1 MLTKAEKTRQ
11 FIIEKTAPIFNRK
24 GYAGTS
30 LSDITEATGL
40 TKGSIYGN
48 FKNKDEVAIAAF
60 NYNFDLLSEWIKEKR
75 DNEPDPIKKLKIY
88 INVFS
93 NFTDNPVL
101 RWGCPVLNSATE
113 VDDTHV
119 DLRENVVNAI
129 RKWHDSIVKV
139 INDGKKNG
147 FIKPDVDATAF
158 GWTLVAL
165 IEGGVMLV
173 KVTGKTNTLNAAMN
187 HAEKI
192 IDELAI

>member
-1 MLTKAEKTRQ
+1 MMTKAEKTRQ

-60 NYNFDLLSEWIKEKR
+60 NYNFGLLSKWIKKKR

-88 INVFS
+88 ISVFS
-93 NFTDNPVL
+93 DFTENPVL

-119 DLRENVVNAI
+119 DLRDNVVTAI

-139 INDGKKNG
+139 INDGKKSG
-147 FIKPDVDATAF
+147 IIKPDVDATAF
-158 GWTLVAL
+158 GWVLVAL

-173 KVTGKTNTLNAAMN
+173 KVTGKTNTLNAAMD
-187 HAEKI
+187 HAKKI

>member
-1 MLTKAEKTRQ
+1 MTKAEKTRQ

-60 NYNFDLLSEWIKEKR
+60 NYNFGLLSKWIKKKR

-88 INVFS
+88 ISVFS
-93 NFTDNPVL
+93 DFTENPVL

-119 DLRENVVNAI
+119 DLRDNVVTAI

-139 INDGKKNG
+139 INDGKKSG
-147 FIKPDVDATAF
+147 IIKPDVDATAF
-158 GWTLVAL
+158 GWVLVAL

-173 KVTGKTNTLNAAMN
+173 KVTGKTNTLNAAMD
-187 HAEKI
+187 HAKKI

>member
-1 MLTKAEKTRQ
+1 MTKAERTRK

-30 LSDITEATGL
+30 LADLTEATGL

-48 FKNKDEVAIAAF
+48 FKNKDEVAVAAF
-60 NYNFDLLSEWIKEKR
+60 NYNFGLMSDWVKER
-75 DNEPDPIKKLKIY
+75 IDNEPNPIKKLKVY
-88 INVFS
+88 ITIFS
-93 NFTDNPVL
+93 NFTENPVL

-119 DLRENVVNAI
+119 ELRENVVEAI
-129 RKWHDSIVKV
+129 RKWHSSIVRIV
-139 INDGKKNG
+139 NTGKEEGK
-147 FIKPDVDATAF
+147 ISPDVDTYAF
-158 GWTLVAL
+158 AWTLLAL

-173 KVTGKTNTLNAAMN
+173 KVTGKINTLKAAMR

>member
-1 MLTKAEKTRQ
+1 MSKADRTRQ

-30 LSDITEATGL
+30 LADLTEATGL

-48 FKNKDEVAIAAF
+48 FKNKDEVAVAAF
-60 NYNFDLLSEWIKEKR
+60 NYNFGLMSEWVKER
-75 DNEPDPIKKLKIY
+75 ITIEPDPIKKLKVY
-88 INVFS
+88 ITIFS
-93 NFTDNPVL
+93 NFTENPVL

-119 DLRENVVNAI
+119 ELRENVVEAI
-129 RKWHDSIVKV
+129 RKWHSSIVRIVNAGKEQGK
-139 INDGKKNG
+139 IN
-147 FIKPDVDATAF
+147 PDVDTDAF
-158 GWTLVAL
+158 AWTLLAL

-173 KVTGKTNTLNAAMN
+173 KVTGKINTLNAVMR

-192 IDELAI
+192 IDEIAI

>member
-1 MLTKAEKTRQ
+1 MMTKAEKTRQ

-60 NYNFDLLSEWIKEKR
+60 NYNFGLLSEWIKKKR

-88 INVFS
+88 ISVFS
-93 NFTDNPVL
+93 DFTENPVL

-119 DLRENVVNAI
+119 DLRDNVVTAI

-139 INDGKKNG
+139 INDGKKSG
-147 FIKPDVDATAF
+147 IIKPDVDATAF
-158 GWTLVAL
+158 GWVLVAL

-173 KVTGKTNTLNAAMN
+173 KVTGKTNTLNAAMD
-187 HAEKI
+187 HAKKI

>member
-1 MLTKAEKTRQ
+1 MMMTKAEKTRQ

-60 NYNFDLLSEWIKEKR
+60 NYNFGLLSEWIKGKR

-113 VDDTHV
+113 
-119 DLRENVVNAI
+119 
-129 RKWHDSIVKV
+129 
-139 INDGKKNG
+139 
-147 FIKPDVDATAF
+147 
-158 GWTLVAL
+158 
-165 IEGGVMLV
+165 
-173 KVTGKTNTLNAAMN
+173 
-187 HAEKI
+187 
-192 IDELAI
+192 

>member
-1 MLTKAEKTRQ
+1 MMTKAEKTRQ

-60 NYNFDLLSEWIKEKR
+60 NYNFGLLSEWIKEKR

-88 INVFS
+88 ISVFS
-93 NFTDNPVL
+93 DFTDNPVL

-119 DLRENVVNAI
+119 DLRDNVVNAI

-147 FIKPDVDATAF
+147 LIKSDVDTTAF

-173 KVTGKTNTLNAAMN
+173 KVTGKTNTLKAAMD